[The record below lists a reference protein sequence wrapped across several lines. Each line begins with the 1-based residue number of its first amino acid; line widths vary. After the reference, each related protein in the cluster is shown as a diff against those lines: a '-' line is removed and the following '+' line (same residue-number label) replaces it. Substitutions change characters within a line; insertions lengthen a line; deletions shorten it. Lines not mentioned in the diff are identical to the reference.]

1 MFEWILLV
9 VVALVASSIAG
20 VVGFGAGVAV
30 LPLVAIIFGAEQAVP
45 IVAVALIIGNA
56 SRAAFS
62 FRDIDWRAAL
72 AYGLPSVALSV
83 LGSAVFLSI
92 SPKTATV
99 AIALA
104 ILLMIPARRAL
115 QRSNRKVRLAHLPF
129 VGGVL
134 GFVSGATGASG
145 PLAAPFL
152 IGYGLVKAAYV
163 GTDAVAALATHAAKT
178 ATYAAGG
185 AVDSRTL
192 AVGASLGG
200 VMIVG
205 AFIGRRLIDRIP
217 AERFIAVVEIAL
229 AAIAVYMLATAVG

>member
-1 MFEWILLV
+1 MYEWTLLV

-62 FRDIDWRAAL
+62 FRDIDWLAAL
-72 AYGLPSVALSV
+72 AYGLPSVVLSV
-83 LGSAVFLSI
+83 IGGAVFLSI

-99 AIALA
+99 AMALA
-104 ILLMIPARRAL
+104 ILLMLPARRLL
-115 QRSNRKVRLAHLPF
+115 QRANKPVRLSHLPI

-192 AVGASLGG
+192 AVGITLGG
-200 VMIVG
+200 IMIVG
-205 AFIGRRLIDRIP
+205 AFIGRRLIDRLP
-217 AERFIAVVEIAL
+217 AERFITVVEIAL
-229 AAIAVYMLATAVG
+229 AAIASYMLAVALL